1 MKYSLLTAATVAC
14 AMTTGAMSLSAHA
27 ADDEYKIGLVTFLSG
42 AASGPFGIPAKN
54 AADLVID
61 ALNDGSLPA
70 PITSK
75 GMDGRPIT
83 PIYVDEAGGATKQTS
98 EFRNLVER
106 DGVDSVVG
114 YISSGDC
121 LAIPAVAEE
130 LKKLTVL
137 FDCGTPRVFEEA
149 DYKYVFRTH
158 STASMDNIG
167 AARYVHENMP
177 ELASVAGINQ
187 NYSWGHDSWRD
198 FTETLKVLTDDGVE
212 VTTAQF
218 PKLFAGQYGA
228 EISALQVNTADV
240 IHTSFWGGDTDA
252 LVLQAAARGLLADNQ
267 VIFTAGETALNSLG
281 EHLPEGA
288 IIGARGPFGPF
299 APESELN
306 TWFQTEFTKR
316 FGTPPTYPAYHM
328 AHAIIGLKMAYEKAG
343 AGAST
348 DDVISAFEGLEF
360 QGPGGKVAMNR
371 GKGHQAVTEMVYGRL
386 KRSNG
391 EITFTD
397 VTRYPADCVNPPEG
411 WETVKWI
418 QAGMPGAACN

>member
-1 MKYSLLTAATVAC
+1 MKRPLLTAATVAC
-14 AMTTGAMSLSAHA
+14 AMTTGAMSLNVYANE
-27 ADDEYKIGLVTFLSG
+27 EYKLGLVTFLSG

-61 ALNDGSLPA
+61 AINDGTLPA
-70 PITSK
+70 PIEGK
-75 GMDGRPIT
+75 GIDGRMIT
-83 PIYVDEAGGATKQTS
+83 PVYVDEAGGATKQTS

-106 DGVDSVVG
+106 DGVDAVVG

-130 LKKLTVL
+130 LKMLTVL

-149 DYKYVFRTH
+149 DYEYVFRTH
-158 STASMDNIG
+158 STASMDNIA
-167 AARYVHENMP
+167 AARYVHENIP
-177 ELASVAGINQ
+177 DLESVAGINQ

-198 FTETLKVLTDDGVE
+198 FTETLKVLRGGDIE
-212 VTTAQF
+212 ITTEQF

-228 EISALQVNTADV
+228 EISALQVNSADV

-252 LVLQAAARGLLADNQ
+252 FVLQAAARGLLADNQ

-281 EHLPEGA
+281 EHLPDGA

-306 TWFQTEFTKR
+306 TWFQTEFTER
-316 FGTPPTYPAYHM
+316 FGTPPTFPAYHM
-328 AHAIIGLKMAYEKAG
+328 AHALIGLKLAQDKAG
-343 AGAST
+343 VGAST
-348 DDVISAFEGLEF
+348 EEVITAFEGLEF
-360 QGPGGKVAMNR
+360 DGPGGRVEMSR
-371 GKGHQAVTEMVYGRL
+371 GNGHQAATEMVYGRL
-386 KRSNG
+386 KRVDG

-397 VTRYPADCVNPPEG
+397 ITRYPADCVNPPEG
-411 WETVKWI
+411 AETVEWI
-418 QAGMPGAACN
+418 KAGMPGAECN